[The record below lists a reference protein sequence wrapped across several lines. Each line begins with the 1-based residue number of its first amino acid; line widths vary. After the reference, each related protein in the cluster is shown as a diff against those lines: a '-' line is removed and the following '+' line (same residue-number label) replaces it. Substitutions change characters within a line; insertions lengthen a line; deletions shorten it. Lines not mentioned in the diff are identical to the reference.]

1 MTTSAAEGDPETTGA
16 PAGAGSDPYAGGP
29 RNRDKILM
37 LGATLARM
45 GVGLVTFVVLA
56 RFLGPA
62 PYGIFAS
69 AIAYTGL
76 VSIVTDFGLSVA
88 TLRRAAMAPD
98 NAARIVR
105 DALAL
110 KTLLALLIAPIGA
123 AILLSVADASLL
135 PAYALAYVGVTAYA
149 MGDLALIVMRA
160 HRRFDVE
167 AKLVVATSVLLM
179 AGVAGVAAATRDIT
193 AAAIAFA
200 VTRLLYLGI
209 ILFVIR
215 RDLATPPPAAPARAR
230 LGETFHTAK
239 GFAADSILTTLS
251 SQIDVLLFAA
261 VLSAHD
267 IGIYQAGAR
276 LVQMIMPFAMVLST
290 VYMPTLS
297 LAFGRADAAGFRRS
311 ARRLDVE
318 FVMLAV
324 AGGLGFAFVGPLVTP
339 LIYGP
344 AYGELVPLWRGF
356 GAFVMLRFA
365 SAAFGIQLAAMGR
378 VGPRIAAQLVA
389 IATFAG
395 ASAWLLPSHGVKA
408 SAWLLALSGVPL
420 ILVLGGALL
429 RRRGATVFVSR
440 ATVIAGT
447 AITFAAA
454 ALVWAI

>member
-1 MTTSAAEGDPETTGA
+1 MTTTPVTDNDPGVA
-16 PAGAGSDPYAGGP
+16 SPGPLADAP

-45 GVGLVTFVVLA
+45 TIGLVTFVVLA

-69 AIAYTGL
+69 AIAYIGL
-76 VSIVTDFGLSVA
+76 VSIITDFGLAVA

-98 NAARIVR
+98 DAARIVR
-105 DALAL
+105 NALAL
-110 KTLLALLIAPIGA
+110 KALLALVAAPVGA
-123 AILLSVADASLL
+123 AILLVAAGPPLL
-135 PAYALAYVGVTAYA
+135 PTYALTYVGFTAYA
-149 MGDLALIVMRA
+149 MGDLALIVLRA

-167 AKLVVATSVLLM
+167 AKLVVATSGLLM

-209 ILFVIR
+209 VLFVIR

-230 LGETFHTAK
+230 LSETFHGAK

-261 VLSAHD
+261 VLNAHD

-290 VYMPTLS
+290 VYMPALS
-297 LAFGRADAAGFRRS
+297 LAFGRADGTGFRHS
-311 ARRLDVE
+311 ARRLELE
-318 FVMLAV
+318 FVVLAV

-339 LIYGP
+339 LIYGH
-344 AYGELVPLWRGF
+344 AYAELVPLWRGF

-365 SAAFGIQLAAMGR
+365 SAAFGIELAAQGR

-389 IATFAG
+389 IAGFVG
-395 ASAWLLPSHGVKA
+395 ASVWLLPVYGVTVT
-408 SAWLLALSGVPL
+408 SWLLALSGVPL
-420 ILVLGGALL
+420 IMVLGGALML
-429 RRRGATVFVSR
+429 PPRGATGFASR
-440 ATVIAGT
+440 TTLLSGIAITVIT
-447 AITFAAA
+447 A